1 MPTPA
6 ATLQAQISALDA
18 LISNTATAGYTAMQD
33 GGTSASFNDI
43 EKLLRARNQLQA
55 LLDRI
60 TGVKRLHLRG
70 RVVGLAGGA
79 SSMDSRLN

>member
-6 ATLQAQISALDA
+6 ATLQAQIDA
-18 LISNTATAGYTAMQD
+18 VDLLISNSATAGFTSIQD
-33 GGTSASFNDI
+33 GSTSASFNDI
-43 EKLLRARNQLQA
+43 GKLLSARNQLQA

-70 RVVGLAGGA
+70 RVIGLPGGA
-79 SSMDSRLN
+79 VSMNPNSQ